1 MKAIALFFFAM
12 FISVGLCACDESTGD
27 NEKISIDVLRAFGEK
42 FPQAKDVDWDTHG
55 RYYVAEF
62 KSPAGWVQSEEITG
76 AGATPEVLYEMEAW
90 FDTAANW
97 RMTVIDATYTML
109 PNSVQHG
116 FTTSTYGAWKVDDVD
131 IVQRN
136 GKEPVYILEV
146 KQGKV
151 ERELYFNSNGVLTHE
166 KKHSSDDY
174 RDLL

>member
-12 FISVGLCACDESTGD
+12 FISVGLCACDESTGED
-27 NEKISIDVLRAFGEK
+27 QKIGIDVLRAFEQK
-42 FPQAKDVDWDTHG
+42 FPQAVNVEWDKEG

-90 FDTAANW
+90 FDSGANW

-109 PNSVQHG
+109 PNIVQHG
-116 FTTSTYGAWKVDDVD
+116 FTASNYGAWKVEDVD

-136 GKEPVYILEV
+136 GKDPVYILEV
-146 KQGKV
+146 RQGKA
-151 ERELYFNSNGVLTHE
+151 ERELYFNSEGVLTQE
-166 KKHSSDDY
+166 KRHSSDDY
-174 RDLL
+174 RELL